1 MPRKRTVITDEMRS
15 EIVRLR
21 GEGMVLCEIAEKLGI
36 SKTAVSNALLLVQ
49 NAAKQKHDEGISL
62 KEATEKH
69 REVMHEKHATET
81 PWMEHIK
88 PLHQHK
94 RELGS
99 RVRECEEAL
108 AKARQE
114 YRNFCATI
122 TQLAEER
129 EDD

>member
-21 GEGMVLCEIAEKLGI
+21 GEGMYLNKIAEKLGI
-36 SKTAVSNALLLVQ
+36 SKTAVNNALIVYK
-49 NAAKQKHDEGISL
+49 NNGISL
-62 KEATEKH
+62 SEAQEIH
-69 REVMHEKHATET
+69 REVMHEKHAAET

-94 RELGS
+94 RELES

-122 TQLAEER
+122 NQLAEER

>member
-36 SKTAVSNALLLVQ
+36 SKTAVSNAIMVHK
-49 NAAKQKHDEGISL
+49 NDGISL
-62 KEATEKH
+62 EEATEKH
-69 REVMHEKHATET
+69 REVMHEKHAAET
-81 PWMEHIK
+81 SWMEHIK

-94 RELGS
+94 RELES

-108 AKARQE
+108 AKARQA

-122 TQLAEER
+122 NQLAEER
-129 EDD
+129 EDG

>member
-1 MPRKRTVITDEMRS
+1 MRKERTVITDGIRATIMQMHADG
-15 EIVRLR
+15 VAKNA
-21 GEGMVLCEIAEKLGI
+21 IATQLGI
-36 SKTAVSNALLLVQ
+36 SRGAVQNALRPVQ

-81 PWMEHIK
+81 SWMEHIK

-94 RELGS
+94 RELES

-122 TQLAEER
+122 NQLAEER

>member
-1 MPRKRTVITDEMRS
+1 MRKRTVITDEMRS

-36 SKTAVSNALLLVQ
+36 SKGAVENTLKLYR
-49 NAAKQKHDEGISL
+49 EGGISL
-62 KEATEKH
+62 EEATEKH
-69 REVMHEKHATET
+69 REVMREKHAAET
-81 PWMEHIK
+81 SWMEHIK

-94 RELGS
+94 RELES

-108 AKARQE
+108 AKARQA

-122 TQLAEER
+122 AQLAEER
-129 EDD
+129 EGD

>member
-21 GEGMVLCEIAEKLGI
+21 GEGMHLKDIAEKLDI
-36 SKTAVSNALLLVQ
+36 SMNAVKNALT
-49 NAAKQKHDEGISL
+49 NYRNGGISL
-62 KEATEKH
+62 EEATEKH
-69 REVMHEKHATET
+69 KKVMHEKHAAET
-81 PWMEHIK
+81 SWMEHIK

-94 RELGS
+94 RELES

-108 AKARQE
+108 AKARQA

-122 TQLAEER
+122 NQLAEER